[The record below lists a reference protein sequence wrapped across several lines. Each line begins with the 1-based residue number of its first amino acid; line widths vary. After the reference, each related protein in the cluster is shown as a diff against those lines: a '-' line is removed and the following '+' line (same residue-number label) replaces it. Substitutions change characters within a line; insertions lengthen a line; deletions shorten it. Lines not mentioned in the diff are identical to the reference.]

1 MNRKHL
7 IILISFV
14 INLAVMAGCNLPSK
28 DDKFAGY
35 LRQTATSIALEE
47 MVQTVQAAEPFIP
60 ETQPTADTGTGSGD
74 DASMITRPSSSEVQA
89 PEVQV
94 PIEPTP
100 VPTATPDPNRTPPA
114 LPAAFQ
120 TDLLNKLDTPHEY
133 EEDVCKVI
141 KHRWGSGKA
150 EPGTVVMVVMY
161 HGIAKG
167 ATEVQQDNAVTA
179 EKHQQFMRNLHDQ
192 GFTAINTEQFI
203 AFMENNDWIPDRSA
217 LIIVDDRH
225 TEENYIT
232 HFKEYYDEWG
242 WPVVNGWISADSTT
256 QALWDENAHAE
267 EIGLVDHQ
275 AHGVVHNENM
285 NDASTDEFLIG
296 ELKGSVDRIEQ
307 HFHKTPH
314 AIIWP
319 GGGFGKRPIEF
330 AKQFGYK
337 VGFTTHPRGPVM
349 YNWVPLCDVSDPGRP
364 YYQIDGNQDP
374 LFVIPRYWSPDAS
387 EHVDTVRQIGKAAKE
402 YYYSNRA
409 TELEYYD
416 IVCKPVMGD
425 L

>member
-1 MNRKHL
+1 MNRNKL
-7 IILISFV
+7 LLSISLMILGT
-14 INLAVMAGCNLPSK
+14 AAACNLPTP
-28 DDKFAGY
+28 AGKAPGSS
-35 LRQTATSIALEE
+35 Q
-47 MVQTVQAAEPFIP
+47 QAAATVSMENLVKTAQADDTFIP
-60 ETQPTADTGTGSGD
+60 AETSKEGNSEDLLISRDHGTLIQEIP
-74 DASMITRPSSSEVQA
+74 A
-89 PEVQV
+89 
-94 PIEPTP
+94 EPTEI
-100 VPTATPDPNRTPPA
+100 PTATPDPNRKPPE
-114 LPAAFQ
+114 LPAVFQ
-120 TDLLNKLDTPHEY
+120 TELLNKLDTPHEY

-141 KHRWGSGKA
+141 KNRWGAGKA
-150 EPGTVVMVVMY
+150 APGTVVMVVMY

-179 EKHQQFMRNLHDQ
+179 DKHNQFMRNLHDQ

-203 AFMENNDWIPDRSA
+203 AFMENNDWIPERSA

-225 TEENYIT
+225 TEENYVT
-232 HFKEYYDEWG
+232 HFKEYYDNWG
-242 WPVVNGWISADSTT
+242 WPVVNGWISAASTT

-275 AHGVVHNENM
+275 AHGVIHNENM
-285 NDASTDEFLIG
+285 SDASTDEFLIG
-296 ELKGSVDRIEQ
+296 ELKGSVDAIQE
-307 HFHKTPH
+307 HFHKTPR

-330 AKQFGYK
+330 AKEFGYK

-349 YNWVPLCDVSDPGRP
+349 YNWVPLCDVNDATRP
-364 YYQIDGNQDP
+364 YYAVDGNQDP

-387 EHVDTVRQIGKAAKE
+387 EHVDTVRQIGKSAKE
-402 YYYSNRA
+402 YYESIRG

-416 IVCKPVMGD
+416 IVCKPVMGE